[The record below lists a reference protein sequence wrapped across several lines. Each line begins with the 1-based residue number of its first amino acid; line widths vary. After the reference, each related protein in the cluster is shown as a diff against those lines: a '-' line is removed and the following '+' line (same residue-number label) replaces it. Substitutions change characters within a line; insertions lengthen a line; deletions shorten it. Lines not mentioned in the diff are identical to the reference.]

1 MVLTIFFRWKFF
13 NITPNSLCKECKFGG
28 CTKRI
33 KNSDI
38 FLIFGPR
45 SLSSA
50 VTEVRTE
57 NANSRCI
64 EADAWRAED
73 GLKMASSTATGA
85 TIFHREPQSKV
96 SFLNRS
102 FLNRDEFFL
111 HLVHLSFWRL
121 FKILSQ
127 ILIQVI
133 GAFWPFSW
141 TEVKKQRVM
150 FRSNTYHTDKTLMK
164 TSSLSFYLSFHFI
177 RKMTSGNCAHCIFL
191 SHRRPY
197 FRSW

>member
-1 MVLTIFFRWKFF
+1 MFTTSDPPNIRISILQIFVFVIEGGQE
-13 NITPNSLCKECKFGG
+13 NIFLLVENIFWTNEKMFSCPPSITKTKIWRIGIRIFGG
-28 CTKRI
+28 
-33 KNSDI
+33 SDVVNK
-38 FLIFGPR
+38 L
-45 SLSSA
+45 
-50 VTEVRTE
+50 
-57 NANSRCI
+57 
-64 EADAWRAED
+64 
-73 GLKMASSTATGA
+73 
-85 TIFHREPQSKV
+85 
-96 SFLNRS
+96 
-102 FLNRDEFFL
+102 
-111 HLVHLSFWRL
+111 
-121 FKILSQ
+121 
-127 ILIQVI
+127 I